1 MRRVVVTGLGMVAPT
16 GNNVPAAWDAAL
28 HARSGVAKLT
38 LFNPADYP
46 DLNVSIAAEVKDLD
60 PTTGMSLKEARQSS
74 RFVMLS
80 AAAMKEAM
88 ADSGLDLTANT
99 DRYGCV
105 IGVAMGAFSDI
116 EFEAQEFKVRGPRRV
131 SPVMIPYA
139 IPNMASG
146 FTAITHNL
154 KGPNFCTATA
164 CASGTHAIGEAWMHI
179 QCGTADVMVAGGA
192 ESAISPMS
200 LSCFT
205 KMRALSTRN
214 DDPASASRPFD
225 LDRDGF
231 VMGEGCAIVVLEELE
246 HAKKRGAKIYAEFAG
261 YGLSCD
267 AYHITSPPADGEGAV
282 RCMQM
287 ALQSGQI
294 PLDEVDYINAHGTS
308 TPVNDA
314 VESHAIE
321 AVFGPQTQRISIS
334 STKGVTGHCLGA
346 AGAIEAVYSILAL
359 QRGVVPPTANLNT
372 PDPNCRLD
380 YTPREARER
389 PLRYAISNS
398 FGFGGHN
405 ACIGF
410 KRFGI

>member
-1 MRRVVVTGLGMVAPT
+1 MRRVVITGMGMVGPT
-16 GNNVPAAWDAAL
+16 GNNVNQAWESAL
-28 HARSGVAKLT
+28 ACRSGVGPLT
-38 LFNPADYP
+38 LFNLADWP
-46 DLNVSIAAEVKDLD
+46 DLNVHIAAEVKNLD
-60 PTTGMSLKEARQSS
+60 PTTGMSLKEVRQSS
-74 RFVMLS
+74 RFVMLA

-88 ADSGLDLTANT
+88 GDCGLDLTKDT
-99 DRYGCV
+99 ERYGCV

-116 EFEAQEFKVRGPRRV
+116 EYAAQEFKVRGPRRV
-131 SPVMIPYA
+131 SPTMIPYA

-164 CASGTHAIGEAWMHI
+164 CASGTHALGEAWMHL

-192 ESAISPMS
+192 EAAISPMS
-200 LSCFT
+200 MSCFA

-214 DDPASASRPFD
+214 DDPATASRPFD
-225 LDRDGF
+225 LNRDGF
-231 VMGEGCAIVVLEELE
+231 VMGEGCAILVLEELE
-246 HAKKRGAKIYAEFAG
+246 HAKRRGAQIYAEFTG

-267 AYHITSPPADGEGAV
+267 AYHITSPPAEGEGAA
-282 RCMQM
+282 RCIKM
-287 ALQSGQI
+287 ALDTGKI

-308 TPVNDA
+308 TQVNDA
-314 VESHAIE
+314 VESTAIE
-321 AVFGPQTQRISIS
+321 TVFGEQAKRVSIS

-346 AGAIEAVYSILAL
+346 AGAIEAVYSTLAIKH
-359 QRGVVPPTANLNT
+359 QVVPPTANLRT

-380 YTPREARER
+380 YTPLEPRER
-389 PLRYAISNS
+389 RIRYAISNS

-410 KRFGI
+410 KRFE